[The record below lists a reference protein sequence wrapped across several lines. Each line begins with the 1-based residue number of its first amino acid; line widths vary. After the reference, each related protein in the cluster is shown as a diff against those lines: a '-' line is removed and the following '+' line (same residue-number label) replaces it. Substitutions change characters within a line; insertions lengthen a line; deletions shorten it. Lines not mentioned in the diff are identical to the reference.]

1 MKSKGCIFLSST
13 FSLPQPFTFSQR
25 NILRGKKKRSKS
37 ISVNKINGLSP
48 TFTSGP
54 HRLRSPWNFFPLQY
68 RPLIPF
74 YFTPSLCVLFF
85 FFFNLC
91 IYFGYATSLLL
102 QAGYLQLQGVG
113 TTLHCGAQVSHC
125 GGLSC
130 CRAWALGSRASVIVA
145 CGLSSWHMSLAAL
158 LHVESSWTRD

>member
-1 MKSKGCIFLSST
+1 MEF
-13 FSLPQPFTFSQR
+13 FSLTIQTTYT
-25 NILRGKKKRSKS
+25 ILFYPKS
-37 ISVNKINGLSP
+37 V
-48 TFTSGP
+48 
-54 HRLRSPWNFFPLQY
+54 
-68 RPLIPF
+68 
-74 YFTPSLCVLFF
+74 CAFF

-130 CRAWALGSRASVIVA
+130 CRAQALGSRASVIVA